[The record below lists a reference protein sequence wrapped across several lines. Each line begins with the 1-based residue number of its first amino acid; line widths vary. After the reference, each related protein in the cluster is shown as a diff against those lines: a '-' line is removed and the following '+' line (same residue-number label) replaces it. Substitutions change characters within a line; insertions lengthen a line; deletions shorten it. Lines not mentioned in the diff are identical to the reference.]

1 MSLSHI
7 NYKHNRIFKCP
18 WNFIDGGHKHNK
30 VLERDARK
38 KTLHKIPKFHLISW
52 CGNFKE
58 RHSFRVVSGDSPETM
73 RKLYLSQKFPHQKI
87 RENFGILSSGSL
99 QYVVLNLRLIS

>member
-38 KTLHKIPKFHLISW
+38 KALHKIPKFHALNYAETVPFPKIST
-52 CGNFKE
+52 
-58 RHSFRVVSGDSPETM
+58 PE
-73 RKLYLSQKFPHQKI
+73 
-87 RENFGILSSGSL
+87 N
-99 QYVVLNLRLIS
+99 